1 MNPLKFFAGIG
12 SREAH
17 TTAPDARRTGPF
29 SGLDFQKGSAHSN
42 FKKAG
47 KARRCCFTL
56 VSRVRGQPDR
66 RS

>member
-1 MNPLKFFAGIG
+1 MNTLKFFAAIG

-42 FKKAG
+42 FKKAS
-47 KARRCCFTL
+47 KVRRCCFTL
-56 VSRVRGQPDR
+56 ASSMRG
-66 RS
+66 